1 MLVGDDKILFIKKIK
16 IDQTLV
22 SFRKVNFNLSMLE
35 SQLLSTNHGVNPKG
49 KNFEEFE
56 NPRTGF

>member
-1 MLVGDDKILFIKKIK
+1 MLEEVDCILFIKKFK

-22 SFRKVNFNLSMLE
+22 SFRRVNFNLSMFE
-35 SQLLSTNHGVNPKG
+35 SQLLSMNHGVNPKG

>member
-1 MLVGDDKILFIKKIK
+1 MY
-16 IDQTLV
+16 QTFV
-22 SFRKVNFNLSMLE
+22 SFRKVSFNPSIFE

-56 NPRTGF
+56 NPRRGF